1 MQAAREAERIGN
13 DSKEPT
19 SLTKR
24 GGQRLLNFS
33 SIGVLPEGP
42 WRYRGS
48 QFGRPPRASVFG
60 PLSKALIVLSDAHHR
75 VSGLRIIHLIRENPR
90 FFCSGEPVRGLI
102 NEVANHSPAPICCN
116 FVTAEQEI
124 RSTM

>member
-75 VSGLRIIHLIRENPR
+75 VSGLRIIHLIREQAR
-90 FFCSGEPVRGLI
+90 FFCAEAPVVGLI
-102 NEVANHSPAPICCN
+102 NEVANHPPASVCCN
-116 FVTAEQEI
+116 FVTAEQEN
-124 RSTM
+124 RSAI